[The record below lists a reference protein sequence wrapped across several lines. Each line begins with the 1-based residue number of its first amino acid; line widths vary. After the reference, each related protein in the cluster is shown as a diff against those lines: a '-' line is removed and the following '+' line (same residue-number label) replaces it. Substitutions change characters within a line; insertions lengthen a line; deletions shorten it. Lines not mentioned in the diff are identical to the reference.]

1 MYFHLGNPELQNF
14 IYMTE
19 KNNET
24 IMDSC
29 LDMIDSEI
37 CNDILNCNTRSCYT
51 SVLIYLDEP
60 YLHVHFFLNV

>member
-1 MYFHLGNPELQNF
+1 
-14 IYMTE
+14 MTE

-24 IMDSC
+24 IIDSC

-51 SVLIYLDEP
+51 SVLIYLDKP

>member
-1 MYFHLGNPELQNF
+1 MGNPELQNF

-24 IMDSC
+24 IMDYSC

-37 CNDILNCNTRSCYT
+37 CNDILNCNTRLYQC
-51 SVLIYLDEP
+51 IDI
-60 YLHVHFFLNV
+60 FG